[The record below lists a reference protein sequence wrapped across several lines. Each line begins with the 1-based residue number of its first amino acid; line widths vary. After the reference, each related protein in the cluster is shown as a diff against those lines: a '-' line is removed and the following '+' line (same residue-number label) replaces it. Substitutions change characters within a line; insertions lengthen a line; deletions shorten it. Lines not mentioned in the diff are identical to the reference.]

1 MEKTLTFKEFQVF
14 IQQVLATQK
23 EITIQ
28 QIGSSSHSP
37 KFTFNLKVER
47 CVPIYNGIQ
56 FHVPGGYINLEFED
70 RFTIE
75 NGFIE
80 EQLLHLCFKY
90 DDDKPRGYW
99 LHFEGINLFFEGKGI
114 VDILDNIKEETEKR
128 IRQEKLEAQF
138 REEADRF
145 IDKETWASID
155 NMMEK

>member
-99 LHFEGINLFFEGKGI
+99 LHFEGIMVLCQENRHIKWRN
-114 VDILDNIKEETEKR
+114 ILTPTTALR
-128 IRQEKLEAQF
+128 LV
-138 REEADRF
+138 
-145 IDKETWASID
+145 AS
-155 NMMEK
+155 